1 MAGRLS
7 EPLAGLAAHYDVVV
21 VGSGYGGSIAAS
33 RLARATK
40 TVCVLERGDERQPG
54 EYPENE
60 LAILGEVQL
69 DSPHVHLGSSTAL
82 FDVRYNDDIN
92 VIVGCG
98 LGGTSLINAG
108 ICLRP
113 AAQVLTGNDSWPGE
127 LQVPGVL
134 DPYFEMAEDM
144 LRASLAPSSYMN
156 SGKTSALRT
165 AARRLGTD
173 IAPVPLLV
181 NFEPLPHDLNHV
193 GVRQLPC
200 VGCGNCISGCNYHAK
215 NTLIMNYLPDAKN
228 HHAQIFTRS
237 RVTHVQRRP
246 DGWQVLGRSLDE
258 DGHERPLSI
267 SGQVVVLAGGTLG
280 STEILLRSK
289 EMGLPLS
296 RRIGSRFSGNG
307 DTIGFAYNTDHRVNG
322 VGQRGRRPTP
332 TVPTGPCSTAIIDW
346 RAGEGP
352 ARRMVMADGAIPGAV
367 GGVIAPALA
376 LEAHLKGVAADGN
389 LWHKLKRRLREV
401 ASNLR
406 GPYTGASRNTLFLL
420 LIGQDASKGRMYL
433 DDDRLRVSWPGLGE
447 QEQFASA
454 SELLERATHALGGTY
469 IPNPVW
475 NDLTN
480 QNLVTGHPLGG
491 CPMASNADQG
501 VVNHKGQVFDCE
513 EGEGVHAGLYVMDG
527 SVVPT
532 ALGVNPLLT
541 ISALAERS
549 CHHLARDYGWAS
561 TTP

>member
-7 EPLAGLAAHYDVVV
+7 QPIDDLADQYDVVV

-40 TVCVLERGDERQPG
+40 TVCVLERGDEKQPG
-54 EYPENE
+54 EYPEDE
-60 LAILGEVQL
+60 LAMLGEVQF
-69 DSPHVHLGSSTAL
+69 DSPHAHYGSSTAL

-108 ICLRP
+108 ICIRP
-113 AAQVLTGNDSWPGE
+113 AGQALTGNDNWPAE

-134 DPYFEMAEDM
+134 DPYFGMAEDM
-144 LRASLAPSSYMN
+144 LRASPTPSAYMN
-156 SGKTSALRT
+156 SRKTSALRE
-165 AARRLGTD
+165 AARGLGTD

-181 NFEPLPHDLNHV
+181 NFESLPRDLNHV

-228 HHAQIFTRS
+228 HHAQIFTRT
-237 RVTHVQRRP
+237 RITHIQRRP
-246 DGWQVLGRSLDE
+246 DGWRVLGRSLRE
-258 DGHERPLSI
+258 DGRVRPLSV
-267 SGQVVVLAGGTLG
+267 SAQVVVLAGGTLG
-280 STEILLRSK
+280 TTEILLRSK

-296 RRIGSRFSGNG
+296 RRVGSRFSGNG

-322 VGQRGRRPTP
+322 LGQRDRRPEP
-332 TVPTGPCSTAIIDW
+332 THPTGPCSTAIIDL
-346 RAGEGP
+346 RAGGVP
-352 ARRMVMADGAIPGAV
+352 GRGMVMADGAIPGAV
-367 GGVIAPALA
+367 AGVIAPALA
-376 LEAHLKGVAADGN
+376 VEAHLKGVAADRS
-389 LWHKLKRRLREV
+389 LWHKLKGRLREV
-401 ASNLR
+401 ASTLR

-420 LIGQDASKGRMYL
+420 LIGHDASKGRMYL

-475 NDLTN
+475 NDLTD

-491 CPMASNADQG
+491 CPMASNARQG

-513 EGEGVHAGLYVMDG
+513 EGDSVHAGLYVMDG

-549 CHHLARDYGWAS
+549 CHHLARDHGWES